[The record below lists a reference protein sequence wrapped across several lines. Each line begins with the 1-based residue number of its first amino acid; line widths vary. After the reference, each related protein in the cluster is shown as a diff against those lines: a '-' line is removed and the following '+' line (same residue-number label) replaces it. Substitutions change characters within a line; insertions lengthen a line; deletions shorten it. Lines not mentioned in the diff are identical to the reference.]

1 MAFRLK
7 PVNAADLATK
17 FQSGI
22 RSSQWRD
29 VLDEFMASGEAA
41 AEIELEGEVNR
52 KGVPFKP
59 ASVAGALH
67 AVMRSSKNA
76 GNEYPVS
83 VAVRGTSVNLV
94 RSDLT
99 ANEAADAETEAAV
112 A

>member
-1 MAFRLK
+1 MAFNLK
-7 PVNAADLATK
+7 PVSVDDLATK
-17 FQSGI
+17 FQAGI

-29 VLDEFMASGEAA
+29 VLDEFMASGEVA
-41 AEIELEGEVNR
+41 AEIELDGEVNR

-83 VAVRGTSVNLV
+83 VAIRGTSVNLV

-99 ANEAADAETEAAV
+99 AGEAADAETAGAA